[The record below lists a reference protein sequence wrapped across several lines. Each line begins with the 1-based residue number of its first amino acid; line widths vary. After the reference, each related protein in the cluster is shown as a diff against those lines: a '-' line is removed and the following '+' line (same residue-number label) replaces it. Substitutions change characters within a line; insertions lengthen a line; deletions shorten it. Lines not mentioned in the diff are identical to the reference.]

1 MEAYWPGRGV
11 VNLQA
16 ALDGEGSVERS
27 WAWNVDY
34 ILLLRLSLQ
43 GNDPGRSTPRS
54 TASVNRSFGGW
65 RHDGTQDG
73 CLASR

>member
-11 VNLQA
+11 ANLQA
-16 ALDGEGSVERS
+16 ALDGRGGLLREAGHGMS
-27 WAWNVDY
+27 DY

-43 GNDPGRSTPRS
+43 GNEPGRSTTRS

-65 RHDGTQDG
+65 RHDGT
-73 CLASR
+73 